1 MYEMKPSVAL
11 PGVIRRHLRSGGTC
25 LLAMKLRY
33 ENILKNFL
41 AKADECNLHCEVR
54 KVEDDSGGESG
65 AEAEAEAEKLF
76 GGSKHLILVI
86 RHRGSE

>member
-1 MYEMKPSVAL
+1 MAL
-11 PGVIRRHLRSGGTC
+11 PAVIRRHLGRRGTC

-41 AKADECNLHCEVR
+41 AKAEACGLDCKVR
-54 KVEDDSGGESG
+54 KVEVEGKGPGAADAGGAGSDD
-65 AEAEAEAEKLF
+65 EKLF

-86 RHRGSE
+86 RHSGSE